1 MTDDSTEA
9 ARAEAVRWWQT
20 PASSPGNVIEQLGQH
35 MAEWA
40 RDHLD
45 AHSGLTFYSEV
56 VTVESDESTDTE
68 RTRQIAYHDSFC
80 RCHDDISTYPTPPDD
95 WEPDTAKET
104 P

>member
-1 MTDDSTEA
+1 MIDHELTDPAGGALTITHDHQGVWITATEGRDEVTVGPFPVTSLTEA
-9 ARAEAVRWWQT
+9 
-20 PASSPGNVIEQLGQH
+20 
-35 MAEWA
+35 
-40 RDHLD
+40 
-45 AHSGLTFYSEV
+45 